1 MSTRAHIRI
10 QDKDERNTCFIY
22 HHCDGYPE
30 GVGEELKEM
39 MDSMAKCKEW
49 TPDFVHRSI
58 TNSDDS
64 YEDAPEGQH
73 GDEEYAY
80 LIDCDSRTL
89 TCYAVGWDEEYP
101 WNDNN
106 IEFKETYLYTGEED
120 SDTNDNDSRYS
131 DWRQVPDSKT
141 TATKAEIDSFW
152 KVASMKNAIRL
163 GIRHI
168 SSADPRIPD
177 DMAKDISETICK
189 KDWYSVMSSDGYYI
203 KQGTSGL
210 IEMAKDAILVILTGV
225 YPMEDGNY
233 SVSGA
238 EILYTGP
245 MRSEQDKDWHAAIMN
260 QLETFRWIE
269 KADFHMLASMNGG
282 AYVGDDDRLCFK
294 VSFDHMCVTVYEKED
309 GACELGNVVEIT
321 DDNGVTLFQYNIAE

>member
-10 QDKDERNTCFIY
+10 QDKENVQYIY

-39 MDSMAKCKEW
+39 MESMAKYKEW

-80 LIDCDSRTL
+80 LIDCDDRTL
-89 TCYAVGWDEEYP
+89 TCYKVGWDEEYP
-101 WNDNN
+101 WNTRR
-106 IEFKETYLYTGEED
+106 IQFEETYPYTGTENSDIRD
-120 SDTNDNDSRYS
+120 SHYS
-131 DWRQVPDSKT
+131 DWRQVPDSET

-152 KVASMKNAIRL
+152 KVSSMKNAIRL
-163 GIRHI
+163 GIPHL
-168 SSADPRIPD
+168 SSADPRLSD
-177 DMAKDISETICK
+177 DVITGIADTLGR
-189 KDWYSVMSSDGYYI
+189 KDWFTAMLSEGYESNP
-203 KQGTSGL
+203 GTSGL
-210 IEMAKDAILVILTGV
+210 LEMRNGAVLLSLTGV
-225 YPMEDGNY
+225 YQMSDGNY

-245 MRSEQDKDWHAAIMN
+245 MCYEQDNDWHAAIMGKI
-260 QLETFRWIE
+260 EEFRWIE
-269 KADFHMLASMNGG
+269 KADFNMLASMNGG
-282 AYVGDDDRLCFK
+282 AQADDDGRNCFG
-294 VSFDHMCVTVYEKED
+294 VSYGNIRVTVYRKDD
-309 GACELGNVVEIT
+309 GTCELGNIAEIT
-321 DDNGVTLFQYNIAE
+321 DDNGETLFRYNLAE

>member
-10 QDKDERNTCFIY
+10 QDKDNVLYLY

-80 LIDCDSRTL
+80 LIDCGTRTL
-89 TCYAVGWDEEYP
+89 TCYKVGWDEEYP
-101 WNDNN
+101 WNPRH
-106 IEFKETYLYTGEED
+106 IQFEETYPYTGIEN
-120 SDTNDNDSRYS
+120 SGIKNSPYS
-131 DWRQVPDSKT
+131 DWRQVPDSET
-141 TATKAEIDSFW
+141 TATKVEIDSFW

-163 GIRHI
+163 GIPHLN
-168 SSADPRIPD
+168 SADPRLSD
-177 DMAKDISETICK
+177 DTIREITDTLGREDWFTTMLSE
-189 KDWYSVMSSDGYYI
+189 GYDN
-203 KQGTSGL
+203 KPGTSGILEMRNGDVL
-210 IEMAKDAILVILTGV
+210 ISLTGV
-225 YPMEDGNY
+225 YHISDDIY
-233 SVSGA
+233 SISGA

-260 QLETFRWIE
+260 KFEGFRWIE

-282 AYVGDDDRLCFK
+282 SYVSDDDDRLCFK

-309 GACELGNVVEIT
+309 GTCELGNIVEIT